1 MALATEAIA
10 QIEGNPS
17 LAARILSALKTGG
30 VKAFERFLSH
40 PAASFMAGALEDWRK
55 TKRELI

>member
-40 PAASFMAGALEDWRK
+40 PAASFVAGALEDWRK